1 MGIREYGY
9 RPGSGKTGKNNDITD
24 VPQVTAGHRTILDE
38 KHRTG
43 VTAVI
48 PCEGNVFLRKP
59 VAAVH
64 TLNGFGKTMG
74 TVQIEELGV
83 LETPIILTN
92 TLNVGKAADALVGY
106 TIDQCSRFGKEVF
119 SINPLVGETNDGR
132 LNTIG
137 DRVVKEEDV
146 IAAISSAGKGIAQGG
161 VGAGAG
167 TVCFGLKGGIG
178 SSSRVFSFD
187 GKEYTLGVLVQS
199 NYGSMGDLTVA
210 GRPVGREIAE
220 KLYSGPGED
229 RGSIMIIVG
238 TDLPLTARQLK
249 RVIKRAAVGMIR
261 CGSYMGHG
269 SGDVFLGFSNANC
282 IGDQDGEGLVRL
294 WGFPES
300 RLDMVF
306 RLTGEATEEAILNS
320 MVCAEAAV
328 DLKGET
334 IHSLKEFFTER
345 EEII

>member
-9 RPGSGKTGKNNDITD
+9 QPGSGKTGKNNDITD

-59 VAAVH
+59 AAAVH

-74 TVQIEELGV
+74 TIQIEELGV

-92 TLNVGKAADALVGY
+92 TLNVGKAADALVSY
-106 TIDQCSRFGKEVF
+106 TLDKCRHSVKEVR

-132 LNTIG
+132 LNTIA
-137 DRVVKEEDV
+137 DRVVREEDV
-146 IAAISSAGKGIAQGG
+146 LEAISHAGKGIAQGG

-178 SSSRVFSFD
+178 SASRVFSFD
-187 GKEYTLGVLVQS
+187 RKEYTLGVLVQS
-199 NYGSMGDLTVA
+199 NFGSMGDLIVA
-210 GRPVGREIAE
+210 GRPIGREIAE
-220 KLYSGPGED
+220 KIDSTPTED
-229 RGSIMIIVG
+229 KGSIMIVVG
-238 TDLPLTARQLK
+238 TNLPLTARQLK
-249 RVIKRAAVGMIR
+249 RVVKRAAVGMIR

-282 IGDQDGEGLVRL
+282 IGDQSGEQMISLQ
-294 WGFPES
+294 GFPES
-300 RLDMVF
+300 RLDLVF
-306 RLTGEATEEAILNS
+306 RLTGEAAEEAILNS
-320 MVCAEAAV
+320 MICADAAI

-334 IHSLKEFFTER
+334 IHSLKEFL
-345 EEII
+345 